1 MVKPPALSPAYCV
14 LVRTMSAKGYLPHNG
29 GALFSFPE
37 ATRADYSEEVVR
49 RPKSKNHDQPCHQC
63 VLRRHRPGAMRSSA
77 KPLPSGKSLPAKCL
91 NGGNGYIA
99 TVGIEESGKE
109 DEREMKT
116 SNANKVIS
124 VLMSVAMCPMM
135 VPSAAFAADDDTA
148 SGGVP
153 HPRLS

>member
-14 LVRTMSAKGYLPHNG
+14 LVRTMSAKGYLLHNG
-29 GALFSFPE
+29 GILFSFPE
-37 ATRADYSEEVVR
+37 ATRADFSEEAVR
-49 RPKSKNHDQPCHQC
+49 RPKSKNHDQPCRQC
-63 VLRRHRPGAMRSSA
+63 VFFRRHRSDAMRPSA
-77 KPLPSGKSLPAKCL
+77 KLLPSGKSLPVKCR

-99 TVGIEESGKE
+99 TVGIEENGKE
-109 DEREMKT
+109 DEKEMKT

-148 SGGVP
+148 SGGGF
-153 HPRLS
+153 LILD